1 MHLVDFLDDSTA
13 NGPCSI
19 DVVRCLDRTSAP
31 AVSEGVVAEA
41 AHDHIV
47 VLPWQPADGIAA
59 SDLQDRV
66 ATTMRQAIVG
76 MVLQMP
82 GAPQSTIV
90 NALRPTMHPVE
101 TVAHLSELCAAGVL
115 FAEAAES
122 ATRGLLLEEEE
133 EEDTLAS
140 VEMFYFGAS
149 GALGNMSEMGNS

>member
-1 MHLVDFLDDSTA
+1 M
-13 NGPCSI
+13 
-19 DVVRCLDRTSAP
+19 
-31 AVSEGVVAEA
+31 AEA

-59 SDLQDRV
+59 SDLQEHV

-82 GAPQSTIV
+82 GAPRSTIV
-90 NALRPTMHPVE
+90 NALRPTMHPAE

-122 ATRGLLLEEEE
+122 ATRELLLEEEE
-133 EEDTLAS
+133 EEEEDTFAS

-149 GALGNMSEMGNS
+149 GALGNLSEMGNS